1 MRISAYVDALN
12 LYYGALKNTRY
23 KWLNLVKFINL
34 TLTEIEPEIKNLK
47 YFTAVVS
54 GAVDPEVPRR
64 QRIYLNA
71 LETLPEVSVVYG
83 NFKTNAVWRPL
94 MSLPVADCEIDL
106 EPKSLKL
113 SRGDFSVR
121 VTNSQIR
128 VIPVRAWNP
137 LSSRT
142 WFNKKKEKLL
152 EDAIRVQVH
161 SMEEKGS
168 DVNLAAHLLNDA
180 WHDVY
185 DVAVVISNDRDLAEA
200 IRLVIEDVR
209 KEVIL
214 LCPARNRIV
223 ASRLGE
229 VASDVKFVRTTQL
242 RQSQFP
248 DSVSGTNIRKPEG
261 W

>member
-1 MRISAYVDALN
+1 MEISGSN
-12 LYYGALKNTRY
+12 
-23 KWLNLVKFINL
+23 
-34 TLTEIEPEIKNLK
+34 
-47 YFTAVVS
+47 S
-54 GAVDPEVPRR
+54 
-64 QRIYLNA
+64 
-71 LETLPEVSVVYG
+71 
-83 NFKTNAVWRPL
+83 VWRPL
-94 MSLPVADCEIDL
+94 TSLPVADCEIDL
-106 EPKSLKL
+106 EPKPLKIAK
-113 SRGDFSVR
+113 GDYPVR
-121 VTNSQIR
+121 VTKTQTR

-152 EDAIRVQVH
+152 EDAIPVQVH

-180 WHDVY
+180 WRDVY

-229 VASDVKFVRTTQL
+229 VANDVKFVRTTQL

-248 DSVSGTNIRKPEG
+248 DSISGTNIRKPEG